1 MFDCKSIMVPTD
13 FSDYADLALEDALG
27 LAERCN
33 GVIHLIHVIREV
45 PKAFKPNEFYEEQKP
60 VAMKALE
67 AKIAKFDIPVGVTV
81 EPVVRTGR
89 VATTLLRYQKK
100 IRANIVVVT
109 TQGQTAFED
118 FLMGSTAR
126 RLMRHS
132 TCSVLVVRKPKYRK
146 KWDYSG

>member
-1 MFDCKSIMVPTD
+1 MVPTD
-13 FSDYADLALEDALG
+13 FSDYADVALGDALG
-27 LAERCN
+27 LAETCS
-33 GVIHLIHVIREV
+33 GVIHLTHVIREV

-60 VAMKALE
+60 LAMKALE
-67 AKIAKFDIPVGVTV
+67 EQIAKFDKPAAVKI
-81 EPVVRTGR
+81 EPVVLTGH
-89 VATTLLRYQKK
+89 VSTTLLNYQKK

-132 TCSVLVVRKPKYRK
+132 SCSVLVVRKPKYRK
-146 KWDYSG
+146 KWTASG